1 MDGDLMK
8 SATSLASVQSSPLA
22 SSGTVDGKRCP
33 VRESAVDSPK
43 ARKDLDVP
51 KPDTSHQRNSDD
63 SGGGCAAL
71 VNEQTEVQVDVHV
84 DDVDNGI
91 VVESHTSGNQ
101 PEIEAVKQKSSTNKT
116 FTVSE
121 DTNSVQ
127 KIQKDKAAKQN
138 AGTANN
144 TDKSSR
150 RRTANGDHFKKRNTP
165 ENKRQH
171 MQSENMSPS
180 TRFGTHDEQQD
191 KAQICK
197 SKIAGTPNGS
207 NNPGSTMPR
216 ASPSSLGNNKLRT
229 GSRDAGC
236 TSEAIPLEHLSK
248 DRNDGNPTDEAT
260 CPLELVN
267 KLERELFT
275 DDERAM
281 LCQYEKNKD
290 TGRAKDA
297 LEHIMTGEF
306 DRDLKEFLHA

>member
-1 MDGDLMK
+1 MK
-8 SATSLASVQSSPLA
+8 SSTSLVSVQSSPVA

-43 ARKDLDVP
+43 ARKELDVP
-51 KPDTSHQRNSDD
+51 KPNTSHQRNSDD

-91 VVESHTSGNQ
+91 VESVSSISESHTSGNQ
-101 PEIEAVKQKSSTNKT
+101 PEKDAVKQKSSTNKT

-138 AGTANN
+138 AGTTNN

-150 RRTANGDHFKKRNTP
+150 RTANVDHFKKRNTP

-216 ASPSSLGNNKLRT
+216 ASPSFLRNNKLRT
-229 GSRDAGC
+229 GSRDVGGA
-236 TSEAIPLEHLSK
+236 SEAIPLEHISK
-248 DRNDGNPTDEAT
+248 DRNDGNLTDEVT